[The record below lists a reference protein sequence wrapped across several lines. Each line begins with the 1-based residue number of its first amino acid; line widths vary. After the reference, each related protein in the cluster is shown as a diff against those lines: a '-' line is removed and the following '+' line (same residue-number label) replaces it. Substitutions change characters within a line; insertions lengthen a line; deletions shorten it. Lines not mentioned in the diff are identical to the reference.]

1 MFNEL
6 DKIVKNFETNTNELE
21 KDRDKRLETIKR
33 IDELLGN
40 YGSVSNEETTKYQVM
55 GDKDK

>member
-21 KDRDKRLETIKR
+21 KDRDKRLEAIKR

-40 YGSVSNEETTKYQVM
+40 YGSVSNEETTKYVVS
-55 GDKDK
+55 GEKDK

>member
-6 DKIVKNFETNTNELE
+6 DKIVKNFETNTSELE

-40 YGSVSNEETTKYQVM
+40 YGSVSNEETTKYVVL

>member
-21 KDRDKRLETIKR
+21 KDRDERLKAIER
-33 IDELLGN
+33 IDKLLNN

-55 GDKDK
+55 GDK